1 MHNNLAYTYSKLG
14 REKEAISEYE
24 KVLPQTKEVL
34 SIIAH
39 YYLKDKKYETAIR
52 YYKKVVAL
60 DPKKAS
66 SYASLGYAFAAQKK
80 WDKAIANYQIALKYD
95 KEDDELYAI
104 LGEAYEGK
112 ELYPEALKAYTSAY
126 ELNPESAKAARR
138 IPALK
143 IKFLQNKS
151 QK

>member
-1 MHNNLAYTYSKLG
+1 M
-14 REKEAISEYE
+14 
-24 KVLPQTKEVL
+24 
-34 SIIAH
+34 
-39 YYLKDKKYETAIR
+39 
-52 YYKKVVAL
+52 VAL

-66 SYASLGYAFAAQKK
+66 SYASLGYAYAAQKK

-126 ELNPESAKAARR
+126 ELNPESPKASRR

-143 IKFLQNKS
+143 IKLLQNKS
-151 QK
+151 HR